1 MNGVMST
8 ILNKKQ
14 LGAIGE
20 NLVQTKLMQLG
31 LNVVNANIIRPDY
44 EAIDLICSL
53 PGSKNAACIQVKTC
67 RDSNFPIGMTLGK
80 CTEDYLKEKIKG
92 PWVFV
97 HVSGEGV
104 KMEFRYYILTRE
116 EMIALSSE
124 SNFWYVNRW
133 KTTYRSKPVN
143 LKNACGLEL
152 KWLMGK
158 GEEDNYK
165 HEAFINPI
173 KVSAENRWDKILNEL
188 DNKEGIN
195 YILKEFTGVVNVPE
209 EEKKDVLQKQFTV
222 LAKKILYGGYF
233 LINGIRRITL
243 QDIEFYYHE
252 EKENGLKDPAMY
264 HTSDH
269 EKNEALLY
277 FALGTFNCHLSGIDI
292 TFENPEEEYRA
303 SFLIR
308 GYKVESFVDGCW
320 KEEKKHE
327 KRSTFLYED
336 LLKGMQLNNPLTIEW
351 INEKNNTDYA
361 EVGTSCRLNVPAYK
375 KDENN
380 YYMKDSDK
388 NYIKDEISVV
398 QYRNLSTAL
407 QSEYF
412 AVSGKYYKKCNRQW
426 RFYRK

>member
-133 KTTYRSKPVN
+133 KTTYCSKPVN

-152 KWLMGK
+152 KWLMGE

-173 KVSAENRWDKILNEL
+173 KVSAENRWDKIAS
-188 DNKEGIN
+188 K
-195 YILKEFTGVVNVPE
+195 
-209 EEKKDVLQKQFTV
+209 
-222 LAKKILYGGYF
+222 A
-233 LINGIRRITL
+233 
-243 QDIEFYYHE
+243 QD
-252 EKENGLKDPAMY
+252 
-264 HTSDH
+264 SSW
-269 EKNEALLY
+269 
-277 FALGTFNCHLSGIDI
+277 LS
-292 TFENPEEEYRA
+292 ECP
-303 SFLIR
+303 
-308 GYKVESFVDGCW
+308 
-320 KEEKKHE
+320 
-327 KRSTFLYED
+327 
-336 LLKGMQLNNPLTIEW
+336 
-351 INEKNNTDYA
+351 
-361 EVGTSCRLNVPAYK
+361 CRLPQAL
-375 KDENN
+375 
-380 YYMKDSDK
+380 SP
-388 NYIKDEISVV
+388 V
-398 QYRNLSTAL
+398 QFHIEVNTLSTLVDAIHAL
-407 QSEYF
+407 TEAEEVLVGIHLHPSSTS
-412 AVSGKYYKKCNRQW
+412 ARS
-426 RFYRK
+426 

>member
-1 MNGVMST
+1 MNMMLS
-8 ILNKKQ
+8 KKQ

-31 LNVVNANIIRPDY
+31 LNVVNANIIRSDY

-53 PGSKNAACIQVKTC
+53 PGSKKTIGVQVKTS
-67 RDSNFPIGMTLGK
+67 RNSNFPIGMTLGK
-80 CTEDYLKEKIKG
+80 CTEDCLKEKIKG

-97 HVSGEGV
+97 HTSGEGIN
-104 KMEFRYYILTRE
+104 MEFQYYILTRE

-143 LKNACGLEL
+143 LNNACGLEL

-165 HEAFINPI
+165 HEAFMNPL
-173 KVSAENRWDKILNEL
+173 KENAENRWDKILDEL
-188 DNKEGIN
+188 DNKDGIN
-195 YILKEFTGVVNVPE
+195 YILKDFTGVVDVSE
-209 EEKKDVLQKQFTV
+209 EEKEDVLQKQFAS
-222 LAKKILYGGYF
+222 LARKVLYGGYF

-252 EKENGLKDPAMY
+252 ENENGLKDPAMY

-269 EKNEALLY
+269 EKDKNLPY
-277 FALGTFNCHLSGIDI
+277 FPLGAFNCHVSGIDI
-292 TFENPEEEYRA
+292 TFENPEKKYRA
-303 SFLIR
+303 SFLMR
-308 GYKVESFVDGCW
+308 GYKMEVFEDGCW

-327 KRSTFLYED
+327 KRPSYLYED
-336 LLKGMQLNNPLTIEW
+336 LMKGMPLNNPLTIEW
-351 INEKNNTDYA
+351 INEGTEMNDA
-361 EVGTSCRLNVPAYK
+361 EVGISCRLNVPAYK
-375 KDENN
+375 KNEQDCFI
-380 YYMKDSDK
+380 KDSE
-388 NYIKDEISVV
+388 KDYVKEEISDS
-398 QYRNLSTAL
+398 QYSNLSPSL

-412 AVSGKYYKKCNRQW
+412 TVSKKHYKKCNRPW
-426 RFYRK
+426 RIYRK